1 VAKQFPDIN
10 EAHRDFMERQK
21 IFFVASAAAGTHVNL
36 TPRSTDSFRVID
48 HVRVA
53 YLDRTGSGNET
64 ASHLNNGGRIT
75 IMLCAFESKPLIMR
89 LFGHGI
95 VHHRTSDSFRDIL
108 AEHFG
113 GTAPLGTRQIV
124 TLDVEMLQTSCGFGV
139 PMFDYEGERPTLDRW
154 ADAKGADGL
163 LAYQREKNQIS
174 LDGLPSGLFDHEEAS
189 LGL

>member
-48 HVRVA
+48 HQRVA

-64 ASHLNNGGRIT
+64 ASHLNNGGRLT
-75 IMLCAFESKPLIMR
+75 IMLCAFDGKPLIMR
-89 LFGHGI
+89 LFGQGI
-95 VHHRTSDSFRDIL
+95 VHHRASDSFRDLL

-124 TLDVEMLQTSCGFGV
+124 TLDVDMLQTSCGFGV
-139 PMFDYEGERPTLDRW
+139 PLFDHTGERPTLDRW
-154 ADAKGADGL
+154 TEAKGEDGL
-163 LAYQREKNQIS
+163 LAYQRLKNQTS
-174 LDGLPSGLFDHEEAS
+174 LDGLPSGLFDDEDAS
-189 LGL
+189 LQV